1 MTMENTKAQIID
13 ILRTQNT
20 FAIVP
25 HINPDADAMG
35 SCYAVQH
42 VLERMGKKAV
52 VFVEEEL
59 PRYLSFLHGNCSVFT
74 QAEPYD
80 VCLCIDCGD
89 LGRTGARGA
98 LLDMA
103 KIGVNIDHHYAN
115 TNYAAV
121 NLVDASASSSGEIC
135 YGLLSELGE
144 PITPAVGA
152 CLYSAIC
159 ADTGGFKYSNT
170 TSKTMRI
177 AADLLELGID
187 LAGISKRLF
196 DTESY
201 ASFQLKGEI
210 INNIRLYCN
219 GLVGTASVTMAM
231 MARYGVNSK
240 DIDNIVDLARK
251 VDGVEVAVS
260 FKECEKGI
268 KISLRSNEFIDV
280 SKIAEKFGGGGHVRA
295 AGLLMET
302 DLETAQSQLLD
313 EIITTVGEQ
322 MR

>member
-20 FAIVP
+20 FAILP

-35 SCYAVQH
+35 SCFAVQH
-42 VLERMGKKAV
+42 VLERMGKTAV
-52 VFVEEEL
+52 VFIEEEL
-59 PRYLSFLHGNCSVFT
+59 PHYLSFLNGTCRMFT

-89 LGRTGARGA
+89 LGRTGMRSAF
-98 LLDMA
+98 LDKA
-103 KIGVNIDHHYAN
+103 KVSVNLDHHYSN
-115 TNYAAV
+115 TKYAAV
-121 NLVDASASSSGEIC
+121 NLVDAAASSSGEIC
-135 YGLLSELGE
+135 YDLLSELGE
-144 PITPAVGA
+144 AITLEVGT
-152 CLYSAIC
+152 CLYGAIC

-170 TSKTMRI
+170 TAKTMRA
-177 AADLLELGID
+177 AADLLELGVDI
-187 LAGISKRLF
+187 AKINQILF
-196 DTESY
+196 DTESL

-210 INNIRLYCN
+210 IRGIRLYCN
-219 GLVGTASVTMAM
+219 GLVGVASVTLEM
-231 MARYGVNSK
+231 MERYGVCSK

-268 KISLRSNEFIDV
+268 KISLRSNEFVDV
-280 SKIAEKFGGGGHVRA
+280 SKIAEKFGGGGHIRA
-295 AGLLMET
+295 SGLLMET
-302 DLETAQSQLLD
+302 DMETAQRQLLE
-313 EIITTVGEQ
+313 EIKNVVEEQ